1 MVLGKLSCTF
11 CGAIMMT
18 RFVLVVVYV
27 LGPQEKDRGSGGR
40 KSPWD
45 LSRVSRLGGY
55 AAMAVLL
62 LLRCDNFLAMGKV
75 CVGF

>member
-1 MVLGKLSCTF
+1 VF
-11 CGAIMMT
+11 D
-18 RFVLVVVYV
+18 
-27 LGPQEKDRGSGGR
+27 EEGGR